1 MPPLSQGVLM
11 AKATKAQKAALR
23 RAKERSAKRDKRLP
37 LTPIDRWACTFI
49 EFEAALI
56 RQGYDPDK
64 ARWVAQET
72 IIPGWP
78 QNDDI
83 FDPFD
88 DEDEEED

>member
-1 MPPLSQGVLM
+1 MPPLCQGVHM

-23 RAKERSAKRDKRLP
+23 RAKERSAKRDKRQP
-37 LTPIDRWACTFI
+37 LTPIDQWAIAFV

-72 IIPGWP
+72 IVPRWP
-78 QNDDI
+78 VNDDI

-88 DEDEEED
+88 DEEEDED